1 MLGSTTTTSEVTTMA
16 LDGVMTESVPPT
28 LKAVPAR
35 PALSQ
40 GIVLTADEARLLQSL
55 WRCDERVDWAAYD
68 RLKARILALVL

>member
-1 MLGSTTTTSEVTTMA
+1 
-16 LDGVMTESVPPT
+16 MTDSAPST

-35 PALSQ
+35 PAATQ